1 MSIYRISAPD
11 LAYRMLT
18 QSEPGYKTWY
28 EYGATTLF
36 EKWDGVQIVLMGD

>member
-1 MSIYRISAPD
+1 MSIYRISDPD

-28 EYGATTLF
+28 EYGATALF